1 MVSSSL
7 FFLWE
12 KVKKKKLFAYVCRK
26 FFYIM
31 YTNPKHILMYI
42 PMLYV
47 YLDIYN
53 THLLIIPA
61 VILFPPDSIYKC
73 DMVCAIIIKTK
84 ITEKR
89 ETLSLTPPW
98 TLHISKYI
106 YLYHTQ
112 REEAHK

>member
-1 MVSSSL
+1 
-7 FFLWE
+7 
-12 KVKKKKLFAYVCRK
+12 
-26 FFYIM
+26 
-31 YTNPKHILMYI
+31 
-42 PMLYV
+42 MLYV

-89 ETLSLTPPW
+89 ETLSLTPP
-98 TLHISKYI
+98 
-106 YLYHTQ
+106 
-112 REEAHK
+112 